1 MPPRVGDTGI
11 KIDIITNVDITGVLG
26 VRFDVRRPDNT
37 ETSWFSGTAVI
48 SGTGQVR
55 YITSGNNLSMV
66 GEFVIAPFFDFSATH
81 QIHTPA
87 VRMQVHPV
95 FQP

>member
-11 KIDIITNVDITGVLG
+11 KIDIITNVDVTTINGI
-26 VRFDVRRPDNT
+26 RFDVRRPDGT
-37 ETSWFSGTAVI
+37 QTSWFSGTVI
-48 SGTGQVR
+48 AATKGHIR
-55 YITSGNNLSMV
+55 YTVSGNDLNMS
-66 GEFVIAPFFDFSATH
+66 GEFKIAPFIDFSVTH
-81 QIHTPA
+81 KIHTPA